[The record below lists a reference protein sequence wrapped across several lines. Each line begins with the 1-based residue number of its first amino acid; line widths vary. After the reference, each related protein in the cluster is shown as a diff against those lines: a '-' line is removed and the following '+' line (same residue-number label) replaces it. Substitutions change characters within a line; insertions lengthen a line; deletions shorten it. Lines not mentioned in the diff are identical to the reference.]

1 MTIYGVF
8 FYLLLAFIDS
18 YQNNGYK
25 GKDNK
30 TEAFKIVWEI
40 LNNEKIHLFE
50 KLKIVL
56 IYSLRYEND
65 PKI

>member
-30 TEAFKIVWEI
+30 TEAIERI
-40 LNNEKIHLFE
+40 
-50 KLKIVL
+50 
-56 IYSLRYEND
+56 
-65 PKI
+65 